1 MDSTTTLKR
10 SDNATFQSVAGE
22 AIVIHLP
29 TGKYFSLNRVGTELW
44 EMLDGR
50 RSISEHAAFLAQKY
64 NVDSETV
71 GRDVLELCDKLLA
84 KNLVE
89 VV

>member
-1 MDSTTTLKR
+1 VDGTTTLKR
-10 SDNATFQSVAGE
+10 SENATSQSVAGE
-22 AIVIHLP
+22 AILIHLP

-44 EMLDGR
+44 EMLDGQ
-50 RSISEHAAFLAQKY
+50 RSIAEHAACLAEKY
-64 NVDSETV
+64 NVDKEMV
-71 GRDVLELCDKLLA
+71 GQDLLELCQRLLA